1 MTLILRR
8 RRSSDASNSSGKK
21 SETDLIDLI
30 SDHVVEEERPPNQS
44 EFEKLRDYWDDMH
57 KRLSLIFQKL
67 RDREQSMNDFAKKE
81 VRSSNESGSVPPP
94 ARGRQNKQKQ
104 RDAMEKQLHKQMLV
118 DPEWVSL
125 NEQRI

>member
-1 MTLILRR
+1 
-8 RRSSDASNSSGKK
+8 
-21 SETDLIDLI
+21 
-30 SDHVVEEERPPNQS
+30 
-44 EFEKLRDYWDDMH
+44 MH